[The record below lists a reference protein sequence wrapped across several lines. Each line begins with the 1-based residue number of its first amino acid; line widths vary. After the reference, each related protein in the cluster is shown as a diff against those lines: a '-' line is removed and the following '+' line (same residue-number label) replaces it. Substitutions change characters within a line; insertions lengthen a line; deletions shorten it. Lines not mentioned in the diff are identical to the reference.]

1 MSESFNF
8 YHLVGREVV
17 EAEVERLRVVP
28 GGEIDVGGAVVLM
41 GHRDGKRPAILV
53 RADGSGVLLDLGTGD
68 LDQFWANFE
77 LDEED

>member
-1 MSESFNF
+1 MSECFDF
-8 YHLVGREVV
+8 YFLGDREAV

-41 GHRDGKRPAILV
+41 GHRDGERPAILV
-53 RADGSGVLLDLGTGD
+53 RADGSGVLVDLGTGD

-77 LDEED
+77 LGEED